1 MNKIILSLL
10 TLILFSCG
18 ASSTK
23 KSESN
28 ALFEVLTHQENGGAS
43 ILFFEILSEPN
54 QIVMLQNDEKLKHKI
69 NSNDIKTSNFIILN
83 LGEKTSR
90 GYGIKVESV
99 VETEKNIVVTFK
111 KIIPDKNTI
120 TTQEITTPY
129 SIVKINSK
137 KEIIIIENP

>member
-99 VETEKNIVVTFK
+99 VETEKNIVVTLK